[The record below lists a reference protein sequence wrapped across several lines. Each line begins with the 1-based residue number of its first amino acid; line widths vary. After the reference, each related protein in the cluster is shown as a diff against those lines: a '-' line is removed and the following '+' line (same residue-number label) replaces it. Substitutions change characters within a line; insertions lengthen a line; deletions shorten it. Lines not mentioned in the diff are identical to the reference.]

1 MPRHAR
7 LFQLPEEVIEAWQ
20 DALRRSDLD
29 AALSLWFE
37 EDSVSC
43 VLPDGVR
50 LVGHEE
56 LREGLSGILN
66 TRPILLDTL
75 SSISHNSMG
84 VVFVDS
90 TEAVRLGAEF
100 TEPALFINMT
110 LVLIQGTQGWQIA
123 HLHAS
128 SVPKELVQ
136 SPSFAG
142 DHGFH

>member
-1 MPRHAR
+1 MPRYAR
-7 LFQLPEEVIEAWQ
+7 LFQIPEEVIDAWQ
-20 DALRRSDLD
+20 DALRRSDLE

-50 LVGHEE
+50 LVGHSQ

-66 TRPILLDTL
+66 SRPVLLDTL

-100 TEPALFINMT
+100 TEPALYINMT
-110 LVLIQGTQGWQIA
+110 IVLIQGTQGWQIA

-128 SVPKELVQ
+128 QVAKELVQ